1 MCTNNFSRLVICHLN
16 MRNLI
21 NKKNTTSSQEISHHS
36 RIYCQLVHILLQKMF
51 FLCWGKVLLLD
62 LYSLNSRRLIL
73 LRPARSLLN
82 SLTPLGLPGGSV
94 VKNPPVTQK
103 TWVRPLSWKDPLE
116 KGMATHSSILAWRI
130 PWTEEPGRLQSSG
143 LQSRMQLSTHTHY
156 PLYSQIIMVNMVF
169 FWSECHIFNRACKNN
184 DSTTTTKVNMAHQN
198 QDCTFS
204 PLCASSSAYLIGLQI
219 LEISN
224 SGKSGPENF
233 SKHKPYHIWMPT
245 MWKAL
250 CWVYF

>member
-1 MCTNNFSRLVICHLN
+1 M
-16 MRNLI
+16 
-21 NKKNTTSSQEISHHS
+21 SSAP
-36 RIYCQLVHILLQKMF
+36 QLERSPGEGHGNPLQ
-51 FLCWGKVLLLD
+51 
-62 LYSLNSRRLIL
+62 YSCLE
-73 LRPARSLLN
+73 
-82 SLTPLGLPGGSV
+82 
-94 VKNPPVTQK
+94 NPMDRGAWQATVQ
-103 TWVRPLSWKDPLE
+103 WVAESD
-116 KGMATHSSILAWRI
+116 ATEH
-130 PWTEEPGRLQSSG
+130 
-143 LQSRMQLSTHTHY
+143 THTLY
-156 PLYSQIIMVNMVF
+156 PLYNQIIMVNMVF

-184 DSTTTTKVNMAHQN
+184 DSTTTTTKVNMAHQN

-204 PLCASSSAYLIGLQI
+204 PLCASSSAYLIGFQI